1 MIHAQHWAKK
11 YRKLYEIQA
20 YSILSGERG
29 VIGPLLLSWLL
40 RKRHSNNIHGLAS
53 FNNTR
58 HKI

>member
-1 MIHAQHWAKK
+1 MIHARHWAKK
-11 YRKLYEIQA
+11 YRKLYKIQA
-20 YSILSGERG
+20 YSILSAEWG

-40 RKRHSNNIHGLAS
+40 RKRHSNNMHGLAS